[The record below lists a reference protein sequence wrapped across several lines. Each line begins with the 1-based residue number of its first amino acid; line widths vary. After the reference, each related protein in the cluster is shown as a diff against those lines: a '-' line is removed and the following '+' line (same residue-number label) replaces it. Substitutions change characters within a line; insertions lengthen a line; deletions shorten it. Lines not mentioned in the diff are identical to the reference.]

1 MASTVALA
9 QPRTDDLGPYTGS
22 RFADVVDALNA
33 NPYQRVWGTEGK
45 GFRRLVH
52 PNGVCLTGRWTIQE
66 ETPYTGYF
74 ATSSSALIVS
84 RYSTCCTETK
94 RGQTR

>member
-45 GFRRLVH
+45 GFRPTLA
-52 PNGVCLTGRWTIQE
+52 P
-66 ETPYTGYF
+66 
-74 ATSSSALIVS
+74 ASS
-84 RYSTCCTETK
+84 
-94 RGQTR
+94 

>member
-45 GFRRLVH
+45 GFRPTLAPASSECR
-52 PNGVCLTGRWTIQE
+52 GRSLDR
-66 ETPYTGYF
+66 P
-74 ATSSSALIVS
+74 V
-84 RYSTCCTETK
+84 
-94 RGQTR
+94 